1 MLLWLYS
8 EPATM
13 SRVSLTEMIGLW
25 QWVRGQSRIR
35 YRMTVATAMWVEQPD
50 RINTFESPLIPYTLW
65 YCWNWKGFLP
75 VAQRAIKSSSSRF
88 IAAFTSTLNFENLLV
103 ALIKLIR
110 GRGCISSSQ
119 TAPSAP
125 PLPHFASWPVW
136 CECDRRGWRSS
147 GIILAQYVLWWW
159 SWWWWRRWGSLGSCS
174 ENVSGSRRIILVIIT

>member
-119 TAPSAP
+119 TAPSTP
-125 PLPHFASWPVW
+125 PLPHFASWLVTSMMW
-136 CECDRRGWRSS
+136 VRSAR
-147 GIILAQYVLWWW
+147 LKVLGHNPGPI
-159 SWWWWRRWGSLGSCS
+159 RTLMMIMMMMTTMR
-174 ENVSGSRRIILVIIT
+174 LVRFL